1 MDSLLKEFQS
11 GQVKAMGYADDII
24 IMASGIDMRINSEN
38 IQLAL
43 NKIINWGKEK
53 GLVFTPS
60 KTKEI
65 IFDRSKKY
73 KVSPP
78 SIVMDGQELEF
89 TDHIKYLGMI
99 IQSRLS
105 WTAHVLGQIKKANML
120 LSRARTIIGR

>member
-1 MDSLLKEFQS
+1 MF
-11 GQVKAMGYADDII
+11 
-24 IMASGIDMRINSEN
+24 N
-38 IQLAL
+38 
-43 NKIINWGKEK
+43 
-53 GLVFTPS
+53 PS
-60 KTKEI
+60 QTEAI

-120 LSRARTIIGR
+120 LNRARIIIGRELGLDP